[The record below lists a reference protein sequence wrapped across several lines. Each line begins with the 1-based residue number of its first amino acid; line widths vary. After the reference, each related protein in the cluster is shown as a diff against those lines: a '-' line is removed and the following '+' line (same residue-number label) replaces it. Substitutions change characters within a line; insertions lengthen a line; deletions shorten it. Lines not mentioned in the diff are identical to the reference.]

1 MNVYIKNTGKS
12 QLNYLM
18 LHLTLLEKEEP
29 KPAQERNN
37 KNKG

>member
-1 MNVYIKNTGKS
+1 
-12 QLNYLM
+12 M

-37 KNKG
+37 KNKGWN